1 MKIAIASDHGGYLL
15 KEEVRQQLEKEGLD
29 IVGKRRPKIINLR
42 SNMFL
47 QKLYF
52 YVRNKNIN
60 YAINQAQLLN
70 FMKKHFKAE
79 ITPELLLKMHGILI
93 YEMGDLCKFVNDKYQ
108 MLSLDEI
115 RIAYISNQIDK
126 DKFKL
131 YKKITK
137 IERKKND

>member
-1 MKIAIASDHGGYLL
+1 
-15 KEEVRQQLEKEGLD
+15 
-29 IVGKRRPKIINLR
+29 
-42 SNMFL
+42 
-47 QKLYF
+47 
-52 YVRNKNIN
+52 
-60 YAINQAQLLN
+60 
-70 FMKKHFKAE
+70 MKKHFKAE